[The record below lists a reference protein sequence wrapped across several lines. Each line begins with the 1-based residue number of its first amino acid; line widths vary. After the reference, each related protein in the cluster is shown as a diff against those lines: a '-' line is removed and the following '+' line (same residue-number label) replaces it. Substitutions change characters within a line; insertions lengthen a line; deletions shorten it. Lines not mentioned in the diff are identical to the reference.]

1 MREDK
6 SGSNGSFE
14 NSELKNEFDKF
25 LLIVS
30 YGIWEFFG
38 IIIVII
44 IIKKN
49 VMLWVYDYNYLIFA
63 RPNR

>member
-1 MREDK
+1 M
-6 SGSNGSFE
+6 SFF
-14 NSELKNEFDKF
+14 SFFKF

-38 IIIVII
+38 IIIVI